1 MTVPPSIVLC
11 MLRSVV
17 MVRKSQVFFAITRRS
32 FGASATRLGI
42 PACPATSPSR
52 SSNSS
57 ALDSLSNGA
66 GIVCPPPPA
75 IAAFSRGDTSFLRP
89 G

>member
-1 MTVPPSIVLC
+1 
-11 MLRSVV
+11 

-57 ALDSLSNGA
+57 ALDSLSDGA
-66 GIVCPPPPA
+66 GRSLVCPPPPA